1 MSEGS
6 VVAIDGKSL
15 RGTYDKS
22 KRNAVIHR
30 VSAFSAEN
38 RLVLGQV
45 KTGAKSNEITAI
57 PERLQLLELKGCLVT
72 LDAMGCQHIIA
83 REILK
88 KKAGYLLALKGNQG
102 KLAEAF
108 DNGYS
113 PTMWLG
119 ERYDSYSSQEK
130 GHGREDTRCCIVSH
144 DLTALG
150 DLAYEWSEL
159 STIGIV
165 LASRQEGETAVKSEK
180 CILRYYISSVTLT
193 AKELLEATRAHWSVE
208 NQLHWRL
215 DMGMREDECQI
226 VRGEAG
232 ENLAVCR
239 HIAMNL
245 LTAEN
250 SFKAGIKR
258 KQKRAGRKNEYLSLI
273 LAGCGP
279 S

>member
-119 ERYDSYSSQEK
+119 ERYDSYSTQEK

-273 LAGCGP
+273 R
-279 S
+279 

>member
-119 ERYDSYSSQEK
+119 ERYDSYSTQEK
-130 GHGREDTRCCIVSH
+130 GHGREDTRCCIVR
-144 DLTALG
+144 D
-150 DLAYEWSEL
+150 
-159 STIGIV
+159 
-165 LASRQEGETAVKSEK
+165 RKS
-180 CILRYYISSVTLT
+180 V
-193 AKELLEATRAHWSVE
+193 V
-208 NQLHWRL
+208 
-215 DMGMREDECQI
+215 
-226 VRGEAG
+226 
-232 ENLAVCR
+232 
-239 HIAMNL
+239 
-245 LTAEN
+245 
-250 SFKAGIKR
+250 
-258 KQKRAGRKNEYLSLI
+258 
-273 LAGCGP
+273 
-279 S
+279 